1 MDQKV
6 LRVYNCMDEDVPP
19 ICSFAASN
27 LKRDQAT
34 FTAYSPKFNLDFLS
48 RFESDIALAYDIIEP
63 QSEMQLQKAITARM
77 YGTIESLQGLNN
89 RLGGYIQFAK
99 LDLIDFGTAELRE
112 AIHDNDADAAVK
124 GLNLISKNLVNYKD
138 QLVKEGL
145 TDEFVAQLDS
155 ATKSLIADK
164 KRRYEIFSN
173 RALIV
178 QDNIGFFNE
187 LYKTLTMILTAG
199 KILYQKKD
207 PAKVKEYTFSELKKR
222 VSRMKTAT
230 TKTKEDKSEKSTVTA

>member
-1 MDQKV
+1 MLLD
-6 LRVYNCMDEDVPP
+6 
-19 ICSFAASN
+19 
-27 LKRDQAT
+27 
-34 FTAYSPKFNLDFLS
+34 PKHHPEQEIS
-48 RFESDIALAYDIIEP
+48 VE
-63 QSEMQLQKAITARM
+63 
-77 YGTIESLQGLNN
+77 TI
-89 RLGGYIQFAK
+89 
-99 LDLIDFGTAELRE
+99 
-112 AIHDNDADAAVK
+112 
-124 GLNLISKNLVNYKD
+124 D

-155 ATKSLIADK
+155 ATESLIADK

-230 TKTKEDKSEKSTVTA
+230 TKTTEDKSEKSTVTA